1 MPSNREAYFSALN
14 KGAPKSIIDF
24 ALQEI
29 NGFDY
34 SELSIHLDDEIR
46 DMDKFESA
54 IDRYL
59 NGEMIEYIFN
69 KAYFLS
75 TPFYVDKNVLIPR
88 QETEQLVIRSKDL
101 ILNMF
106 GNAKITIADVCT
118 GSGAIGLSLKKALN
132 NSDVYLTDISKEALG
147 VANRNSSLLSL
158 DVHLFEGDMLIPL
171 ITNNVRCDVIMCNP
185 PYIADVSAIDK
196 KTWEQ
201 EPHLALLASP
211 NTLFY
216 EKLLKEYTKVVNDKF
231 LIAFEIGEE
240 MEESLIKL
248 VNKYCPNTEYFF
260 EKDLY
265 GKTRFLF
272 IKQEVYNINGGK

>member
-14 KGAPKSIIDF
+14 KGVSKSIIDF
-24 ALQEI
+24 ALQEV

-34 SELSIHLDDEIR
+34 SELSIHLDDEII
-46 DMDKFESA
+46 DYDKFQSA

-59 NGEMIEYIFN
+59 DGEMIEYIFN

-75 TPFYVDKNVLIPR
+75 TPFYVNKSVLIPR
-88 QETEQLVIRSKDL
+88 QETEQLVLRTKDL

-106 GNAKITIADVCT
+106 GNEQITIADVCT
-118 GSGAIGLSLKKALN
+118 GSGIIGLSLKKALN
-132 NSDVYLTDISKEALG
+132 NDSLYLTDISKGALS
-147 VANRNSSLLSL
+147 VAVKNATLLNL
-158 DVHLFEGDMLIPL
+158 DVQCLEGDMLTPL
-171 ITNNVRCDVIMCNP
+171 IANNVRCDAIVCNP
-185 PYIADVSAIDK
+185 PYISDASSIDK

-216 EKLLKEYTKVVNDKF
+216 EKLFKEFKKVVNDKF
-231 LIAFEIGEE
+231 ILAFEIGED
-240 MEESLIKL
+240 MEEPLTKL
-248 VNKYCPNTEYFF
+248 VNKYCLNEEFFF

-272 IKQEVYNINGGK
+272 IKTRSV

>member
-1 MPSNREAYFSALN
+1 MPSNREAYFSALD
-14 KGAPKSIIDF
+14 KGVSKSIIDF

-34 SELSIHLDDEIR
+34 SELNIHLDDEIKDINR
-46 DMDKFESA
+46 FESA

-69 KAYFLS
+69 KTYFLS

-88 QETEQLVIRSKDL
+88 QETEQLVLRTKDL
-101 ILNMF
+101 IMNMF
-106 GNAKITIADVCT
+106 GNEQITIADVCT
-118 GSGAIGLSLKKALN
+118 GSGIIGLSLKKALN
-132 NSDVYLTDISKEALG
+132 SDNVYLTDISKEALSI
-147 VANRNSSLLSL
+147 ANKNAALLKL
-158 DVHLFEGDMLIPL
+158 DVKCLEGDMLAPL
-171 ITNNVRCDVIMCNP
+171 IANNVICDVIVCNP
-185 PYIADVSAIDK
+185 PYISDASTIDK

-216 EKLLKEYTKVVNDKF
+216 EKLLKECTKVVKEKF
-231 LIAFEIGEE
+231 LIAFEIGED
-240 MEESLIKL
+240 MEESLTKL
-248 VNKYCPNTEYFF
+248 VAKYCPNAEYFF
-260 EKDLY
+260 EKDIY

-272 IKQEVYNINGGK
+272 IKTRSV

>member
-1 MPSNREAYFSALN
+1 MPSNREAYFSALD
-14 KGAPKSIIDF
+14 KGVSKSIIDF

-34 SELSIHLDDEIR
+34 SELSIHLDDEIKDIHR
-46 DMDKFESA
+46 FESA

-88 QETEQLVIRSKDL
+88 QETEQLVLRTKDL
-101 ILNMF
+101 IMNMF
-106 GNAKITIADVCT
+106 GNEQITIADVCT
-118 GSGAIGLSLKKALN
+118 GSGIIGLSLKKALN
-132 NSDVYLTDISKEALG
+132 NDNVYLTDISKEALG
-147 VANRNSSLLSL
+147 VANKNAALLSL
-158 DVHLFEGDMLIPL
+158 DVKCLEGDMLAPL
-171 ITNNVRCDVIMCNP
+171 IANNVICDVILCNP
-185 PYIADVSAIDK
+185 PYISDTSTIDK

-216 EKLLKEYTKVVNDKF
+216 EKLLKKYTRVVNDKF
-231 LIAFEIGEE
+231 LIAFEIGED
-240 MEESLIKL
+240 MEESLTAL
-248 VNKYCPNTEYFF
+248 VDKYCPNTEYFF

-272 IKQEVYNINGGK
+272 IKTRSV

>member
-1 MPSNREAYFSALN
+1 MPSNREAYFSALD
-14 KGAPKSIIDF
+14 KGVSKSIIDF
-24 ALQEI
+24 ALQEA

-34 SELSIHLDDEIR
+34 SELSLHLDDEIKDIDR
-46 DMDKFESA
+46 FESA
-54 IDRYL
+54 IERYL

-75 TPFYVDKNVLIPR
+75 APFYVDKNVLIPR
-88 QETEQLVIRSKDL
+88 QETEQLVLRTKDL
-101 ILNMF
+101 IMNVF
-106 GNAKITIADVCT
+106 GNEQITIADICT
-118 GSGAIGLSLKKALN
+118 GSGIIGLSLKKALN
-132 NSDVYLTDISKEALG
+132 NDSVYLTDISKEALG
-147 VANRNSSLLSL
+147 IAIKNAALLNL
-158 DVHLFEGDMLIPL
+158 DVKCMEGDMLVPL
-171 ITNNVRCDVIMCNP
+171 IANNTRCDVIVCNP
-185 PYIADVSAIDK
+185 PYISDISSIDK

-231 LIAFEIGEE
+231 IIAFEIGED
-240 MEESLIKL
+240 MEESLTL
-248 VNKYCPNTEYFF
+248 LANKYCPNEEYFF

-272 IKQEVYNINGGK
+272 IKTRSV

>member
-1 MPSNREAYFSALN
+1 MPSNREAYFSALD
-14 KGAPKSIIDF
+14 KGVSKSIIDF

-34 SELSIHLDDEIR
+34 SELSIHLDDEIKDINR
-46 DMDKFESA
+46 FESA

-69 KAYFLS
+69 KTYFLS

-88 QETEQLVIRSKDL
+88 QETEQLVLRAKDL
-101 ILNMF
+101 IMSMF
-106 GNAKITIADVCT
+106 GNQQITIADVCT
-118 GSGAIGLSLKKALN
+118 GSGIIGLSLKKALN
-132 NSDVYLTDISKEALG
+132 SDNVCLTDISKEALG
-147 VANRNSSLLSL
+147 VANKNASLLSL
-158 DVHLFEGDMLIPL
+158 DVKCLEGDMLAPL
-171 ITNNVRCDVIMCNP
+171 IANNMICDVIVCNP
-185 PYIADVSAIDK
+185 PYISNTSTIEK

-231 LIAFEIGEE
+231 LIAFEIGED
-240 MEESLIKL
+240 MEESLTLL
-248 VNKYCPNTEYFF
+248 VAKYCPNAEYFF
-260 EKDLY
+260 EKDIY

-272 IKQEVYNINGGK
+272 IKTRSV